1 MTRLRIVFALTGFL
15 VALLSVALDDKRVA
29 WVAIALLVV
38 SLILRLIVRK
48 RGGGGGSPDD
58 SDAPL

>member
-48 RGGGGGSPDD
+48 RGGGSPDD